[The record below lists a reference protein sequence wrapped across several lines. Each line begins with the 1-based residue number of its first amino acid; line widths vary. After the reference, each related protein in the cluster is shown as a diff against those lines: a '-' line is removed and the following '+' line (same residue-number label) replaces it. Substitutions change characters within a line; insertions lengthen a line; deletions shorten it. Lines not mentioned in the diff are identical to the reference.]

1 MQTITDFICLITTTN
16 EPVFVSHR
24 NNTEHITTGASD
36 SLVWS
41 GIESTRTTKDLSAWI
56 GDTIQVI
63 DYYNKP
69 LYKAVV
75 IAKSVREWDMS
86 KPMGQ
91 RLASQKKS
99 KHWDTTLGNY
109 NAYVKQKRGW

>member
-1 MQTITDFICLITTTN
+1 MQTITDFICLIVPTN

-36 SLVWS
+36 SLVQQ
-41 GIESTRTTKDLSAWI
+41 GIATTRTTKDLSAWV
-56 GDTIQVI
+56 GDTITVT
-63 DYYNKP
+63 DFWNKP
-69 LYKAVV
+69 MYKAVV
-75 IAKSVREWDMS
+75 LAKTVREWDMS
-86 KPMGQ
+86 KPVGQ

-99 KHWDTTLGNY
+99 QHWDTVFGNY